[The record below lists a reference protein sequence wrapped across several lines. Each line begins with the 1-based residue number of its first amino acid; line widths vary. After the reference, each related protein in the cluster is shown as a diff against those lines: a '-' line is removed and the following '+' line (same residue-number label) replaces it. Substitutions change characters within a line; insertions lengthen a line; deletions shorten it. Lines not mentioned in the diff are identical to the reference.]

1 MTAHPTVEEY
11 LAALPA
17 GLDSYPNAVLKAS
30 ILRTFLAQT
39 DAPVGWADGL
49 PDPLPSLVR
58 EPPLQSAWI
67 PEAHF
72 HSVAF
77 GARDHLFPTDAS
89 YLAHW
94 RRVNDAIINGKLYRA
109 IFALA
114 SPSRVLA
121 STATRWAHLHRGMG
135 LTTEP
140 QPHGSLVRMTYP
152 RYLLTELAAKSFS
165 TAFESVISAS
175 GGRDLQ
181 VELLEH
187 TQVAARWDARWR

>member
-1 MTAHPTVEEY
+1 MTAHPTVEEF

-17 GLDSYPNAVLKAS
+17 GLDSYPNAVVKAS
-30 ILRTFLAQT
+30 VLRSFIAQT
-39 DAPVGWADGL
+39 DAPVDWADEL
-49 PDPLPSLVR
+49 PKPVSSLVR
-58 EPPLQSAWI
+58 EPPLQSAWM
-67 PEAHF
+67 PEVHF
-72 HSVAF
+72 HCIAF
-77 GARDHLFPTDAS
+77 AARDRLFPTDAS

-121 STATRWAHLHRGMG
+121 STAARWGHLHRGME
-135 LTTEP
+135 LTTDP

-152 RYLLTELAAKSFS
+152 RCLLTELAAKSFS

-187 TQVAARWDARWR
+187 TRTTARWDARWR